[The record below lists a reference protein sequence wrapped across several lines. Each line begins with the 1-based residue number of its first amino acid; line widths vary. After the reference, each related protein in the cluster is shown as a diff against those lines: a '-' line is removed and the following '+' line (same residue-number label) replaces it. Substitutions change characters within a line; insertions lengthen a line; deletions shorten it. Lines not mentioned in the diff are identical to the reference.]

1 MDLNNYLTFDEIDS
15 SDLGVYISG
24 EGTYNAPER
33 VYDMQIVPGRN
44 GALAIDEGRFENI
57 ELTYPAFIYSNNSQD
72 FKEKVQDLRNQLM
85 SRKGYKRLAD
95 TYHPD
100 EYRLAIY
107 KSGLEV
113 EPKLINR
120 AGKFNLVFDCKPQRF
135 MLSGDLV
142 RTYTSSGQITNPT
155 RFDAKPLITVTGTG
169 TLTIGGV
176 AITITASPTTIDCE
190 TMEAYNGLTS
200 RNGSITLSPNRFPV
214 LSPGVNSFTITSGI
228 TRLDVI
234 ARWWRI

>member
-72 FKEKVQDLRNQLM
+72 FKEKVQDLRNQFM

-135 MLSGDLV
+135 MLSGDLL

-214 LSPGVNSFTITSGI
+214 LSPGVNPFTITSGI